1 MLDLNNLSEYKENN
15 RLEAKTAK
23 GGLPLSIWDTYS
35 AFANTDGGII
45 LLGLK
50 EKKDKTFEI
59 SVVENAD
66 KILKEFWDTI
76 NNRNKVSRNLLR
88 EDDVYTNEIDGNTI
102 IIIEVPRALREQRP
116 VYIGENIFSGSFR
129 RNWEGDYRLSKE
141 EVSAI
146 FRDAGEVSQDRK
158 VLLDFDK
165 RIFCQ
170 DSIKG
175 YRQIFKL
182 THDNHI
188 WNKLN
193 DEDFL
198 CRIGAA
204 SFERR

>member
-59 SVVENAD
+59 SGVENAD

-102 IIIEVPRALREQRP
+102 IIIEVPRC
-116 VYIGENIFSGSFR
+116 F
-129 RNWEGDYRLSKE
+129 
-141 EVSAI
+141 
-146 FRDAGEVSQDRK
+146 
-158 VLLDFDK
+158 K
-165 RIFCQ
+165 RTTSCIHRGKYFFW
-170 DSIKG
+170 K
-175 YRQIFKL
+175 F
-182 THDNHI
+182 
-188 WNKLN
+188 
-193 DEDFL
+193 
-198 CRIGAA
+198 
-204 SFERR
+204 